1 LTVSGPPTTDISA
14 YFGTVDD
21 ECAIQIEALRIA
33 QCVTVFVSYL
43 PWIQDDPA
51 YIPVSVDANSM
62 LMILLAARTALAPPR
77 PKLKIQETMELGGS
91 RVLANV
97 DHFTSRLPETEST
110 RALPLQ

>member
-1 LTVSGPPTTDISA
+1 
-14 YFGTVDD
+14 VDD

-33 QCVTVFVSYL
+33 QLVTVFVSYL